1 MQTLTQK
8 QIQLI
13 TSLKQTKFRKKF
25 QKFVIEGD
33 KLCTEALLHPGTNI
47 LMICAKANWLKK
59 NNHLINKN
67 FVFEISDKVLKK
79 ISSFKTPNEVLM
91 VLEQF
96 NHENY
101 ISAFNKRLCFY
112 LDHIQDPGNMGTIM
126 RTCAWFG
133 LSPLYVS
140 PDCVDI
146 YNSKVVQAS
155 MGAIFSVP
163 VVSLEFMELLRQKN
177 ANGHILATGT
187 QGTSI
192 LDATAPSSGI
202 IVIGNEGK
210 GIREGILDKC
220 NQTVTIP
227 RPPGSRMES
236 LNASVAAGILAHWM
250 TQ

>member
-25 QKFVIEGD
+25 KKFVIEGD
-33 KLCTEALLHPGTNI
+33 KICTEALRHPGINI

-67 FVFEISDKVLKK
+67 SVFEISDKVLKK

-91 VLEQF
+91 VLEPF
-96 NHENY
+96 NHQNY
-101 ISAFNKRLCFY
+101 TLAFNKRLCFY

-133 LSPLYVS
+133 ISPLYIS

-146 YNSKVVQAS
+146 YNPKVVQAS
-155 MGAIFSVP
+155 MGAILTLP
-163 VVSLEFMELLRQKN
+163 VVSIEFKEVWGNRIAGNHFLTTGMNGDLIVELNPPQ
-177 ANGHILATGT
+177 
-187 QGTSI
+187 
-192 LDATAPSSGI
+192 SGI
-202 IVIGNEGK
+202 IVIGNEGQ
-210 GIREGILDKC
+210 GVRNEISDLCERTI
-220 NQTVTIP
+220 TIP
-227 RPPGSRMES
+227 KATDSTMES
-236 LNASVAAGILAHWM
+236 LNASVAAAILAHWM
-250 TQ
+250 LP